1 MPAKNN
7 MSISRIKAVILQSL
21 YNLRH
26 SLEDIVE
33 TFFWPFIDVIL
44 WGFITLY
51 FAGLEGQ
58 ASTLVVFL
66 LGGII
71 LWNIVY
77 RAQQDIG
84 FALLRNVWSRNILNL
99 FSSPLTPW
107 EFMFATMA
115 LGLVKTVLTLFVV
128 SAIAFVFYSFNIFSL
143 GFYLL
148 PFFVGLIVFSW
159 AAGIFITGL
168 IIRFGMRIQAFV
180 WSLTF
185 LIYPI
190 SAVFYPVSV
199 LPAFLQKVAQFL
211 PTAHIFE
218 GMREVLVTG
227 TLSSERLI
235 WAFSLDIGYMLL
247 AAWFFVI
254 MFEKA
259 REKGKL
265 ARVEM

>member
-1 MPAKNN
+1 
-7 MSISRIKAVILQSL
+7 MSILRIKAVILQSL
-21 YNLRH
+21 YNLKH

-33 TFFWPFIDVIL
+33 TFFWPFIDVVL
-44 WGFITLY
+44 WGFITVYLT
-51 FAGLEGQ
+51 GLQRGRG
-58 ASTLVVFL
+58 SDVVVFL
-66 LGGII
+66 LGGLI

-84 FALLRNVWSRNILNL
+84 FAFLRNVWSRNILNL
-99 FSSPLTPW
+99 FSSPLSPW

-115 LGLVKTVLTLFVV
+115 LGLVKILLTLAVV
-128 SAIAFVFYSFNIFSL
+128 SLAAFAFYSFNIFSL
-143 GFYLL
+143 GFYFL
-148 PFFVGLIVFSW
+148 PFFVSLILFAW
-159 AAGIFITGL
+159 AVGIFITGL

-180 WSLTF
+180 WSLVF

-190 SAVFYPVSV
+190 SAVFYPVEV
-199 LPAFLQKVAQFL
+199 LPPFLQKVALLL

-218 GMREVLVTG
+218 GMREVLATG
-227 TLSSERLI
+227 TLSGSNLI
-235 WAFSLDIGYMLL
+235 WAFSLDIVYMLL

-265 ARVEM
+265 AKAEM